1 MCFPKPRVTS
11 ILKPECYTPPEK
23 LCLQLGVGTADGF
36 HRRLH
41 MGAMESA
48 FSGPLMYLLI
58 VWGVVTAVF
67 LLLIAW
73 RSVLSS
79 HEDDQIFLDAAQEHM
94 AREQRELVKK
104 IESLGKPLMMS
115 GITSGVLLLVIAG
128 MFVYH
133 GLKNF

>member
-1 MCFPKPRVTS
+1 MDA
-11 ILKPECYTPPEK
+11 I
-23 LCLQLGVGTADGF
+23 
-36 HRRLH
+36 
-41 MGAMESA
+41 GAA
-48 FSGPLMYLLI
+48 FSGPLLYLLI
-58 VWGVVTAVF
+58 VWGVVTAIF

-79 HEDDQIFLDAAQEHM
+79 HEDDQIFIDAAQEHM
-94 AREQRELVKK
+94 AREQRELIKK